1 MLKMFYRAL
10 NNEKGFTLIELI
22 VVIAVLGILAAVALP
37 RIGGISASAKISADK
52 STFSA
57 IQSAIAIGV
66 ASEDISDGD
75 IVIKS
80 LADGVISVDNTNTG
94 ATFNDG
100 TTTDKIEISD
110 ILESG
115 AAFKFKD
122 NIGENFTWTISGGE
136 ITDAPTI
143 DDGGTISN

>member
-75 IVIKS
+75 IVITS
-80 LADGVISVDNTNTG
+80 VADGVISVDETG
-94 ATFNDG
+94 TDATFNDG
-100 TTTDKIEISD
+100 TTTNKIVISD

-122 NIGENFTWTISGGE
+122 NIEEDFTWTISDGE

-143 DDGGTISN
+143 NDGGTISN